1 MLPEK
6 KRQIGSIIGMLIM
19 MAILVFANLGGTW
32 SILRITLLVIGVTGV
47 IGSAIYRIIYILR
60 G

>member
-1 MLPEK
+1 MLPDK

-32 SILRITLLVIGVTGV
+32 SVISNWSNGCNWQCYIQNHPDFERIEK
-47 IGSAIYRIIYILR
+47 
-60 G
+60 